1 MENNGVKIICI
12 GSSSAGN
19 SYALDA
25 GNEILLLEAG
35 CKMAEVK
42 KAINFRIKD
51 VVGVCVSHSHG

>member
-1 MENNGVKIICI
+1 MKLIVVNSN
-12 GSSSAGN
+12 SAGN
-19 SYALDA
+19 AYALDS

-42 KAINFRIKD
+42 RNINYRLND

>member
-1 MENNGVKIICI
+1 MENKGLKLICI

-25 GNEILLLEAG
+25 GDEILLLEAG
-35 CKMAEVK
+35 VKMAEVK
-42 KAINFRIKD
+42 RNIDFRLGD